1 MAETLIQNRRLIE
14 ADRTA
19 VIPAEGELLY
29 ATDTKRLYIGDG
41 TTAGGI
47 PVGGTSFITED
58 MTLNVPSDYAD
69 INEALNYLASFR
81 IKNTA
86 RVTIQ
91 VADGVYTYT
100 ETILVNHPD
109 AQFIRIIGN
118 ESDPDACEIKNPL
131 QTYIILVERCNLGY
145 LGGFK
150 LNGAADPVNYPEGVG
165 IERRGLLVYFNA
177 SVMIGNMSA
186 VNCHYGIHVYMNSVI
201 RGANVALNSN
211 SNSGIIIQLNSTAL
225 FDGSCSFSDNSFAG
239 VHVHSNSVFSSSGT
253 GTYMTNN
260 TEYGVCTFNNSSS
273 LLTNTV
279 VTGNTKKDIY
289 TINNSYTRLI
299 SATYGTLSSALN
311 AIGNGNSIIIG

>member
-47 PVGGTSFITED
+47 PVGGTFFITED

-118 ESDPDACEIKNPL
+118 ESDPNACEIKNPL
-131 QTYIILVERCNLGY
+131 QTYIIHVERCNLGY
-145 LGGFK
+145 LSGFK
-150 LNGAADPVNYPEGVG
+150 LNGAADPVNYPEGVSE
-165 IERRGLLVYFNA
+165 ERRGLYVYFNA
-177 SVMIGNMSA
+177 SLMIGNMSA
-186 VNCHYGIHVYMNSVI
+186 VNCYYGIQVSMNSII
-201 RGANVALNSN
+201 RGVNVTLNSN
-211 SNSGIIIQLNSTAL
+211 SNSGILVYVNSSAV
-225 FDGSCSFSDNSFAG
+225 FNGSCSFRNNAFAG
-239 VHVHSNSVFSSSGT
+239 VQVQSTSVF
-253 GTYMTNN
+253 
-260 TEYGVCTFNNSSS
+260 F
-273 LLTNTV
+273 
-279 VTGNTKKDIY
+279 IF
-289 TINNSYTRLI
+289 
-299 SATYGTLSSALN
+299 
-311 AIGNGNSIIIG
+311 

>member
-86 RVTIQ
+86 TVTIQ

-165 IERRGLLVYFNA
+165 VERRGLRVFFNA
-177 SVMIGNMSA
+177 SAIIGNMSV
-186 VNCHYGIHVYMNSVI
+186 VNCHYGIQVYMSSVI
-201 RGANVALNSN
+201 RGTNVALNFN
-211 SNSGIIIQLNSTAL
+211 SYSGAIIQHNSTAL
-225 FDGSCSFSDNSFAG
+225 FDGSCSFSNNSFAG
-239 VHVHSNSVFSSSGT
+239 VHLSTNAAFQILSEGTQISNNSEYGIYVISNSVA
-253 GTYMTNN
+253 
-260 TEYGVCTFNNSSS
+260 S
-273 LLTNTV
+273 LTHITA
-279 VTGNTKKDIY
+279 TGNTKKDVYVSGAGYARI
-289 TINNSYTRLI
+289 TS
-299 SATYGTLSSALN
+299 STYGTLSPALN
-311 AIGNGNSIIIG
+311 AIGNGNSIITG

>member
-100 ETILVNHPD
+100 EVIRVNHPD

-118 ESDPDACEIKNPL
+118 ESDPNACEIKNPL
-131 QTYIILVERCNLGY
+131 QTYIIHVERCNLGY
-145 LGGFK
+145 LSGFK

-186 VNCHYGIHVYMNSVI
+186 VNCYHGIQVYMNSII
-201 RGANVALNSN
+201 RCNNVTLSSN
-211 SNSGIIIQLNSTAL
+211 SHSGLLVQFNSSAS
-225 FDGSCSFSDNSFAG
+225 FDGSCSFSDNAFAG
-239 VHVHSNSVFSSSGT
+239 VYLHSNSVFSSHGT
-253 GTYMTNN
+253 STYIVNN
-260 TEYGVCTFNNSSS
+260 NEYGVCSLYNSSS

-289 TINNSYTRLI
+289 TSNASYTRLI
-299 SATYGTLSSALN
+299 SATYGTLSPALN
-311 AIGNGNSIIIG
+311 AIGNGNSIITG

>member
-47 PVGGTSFITED
+47 PVGGTFFITED

-69 INEALNYLASFR
+69 INEALGYLASFR

-86 RVTIQ
+86 TVTIQ

-100 ETILVNHPD
+100 ETILVKHPD

-118 ESDPDACEIKNPL
+118 ESDPDSCEIKNPL
-131 QTYIILVERCNLGY
+131 QTYIIHVERCNLGY

-165 IERRGLLVYFNA
+165 VERRGLLVYFNA
-177 SVMIGNMSA
+177 SVMIGSMSA

-201 RGANVALNSN
+201 RGVNITLSSN
-211 SNSGIIIQLNSTAL
+211 SHSGLIVQFNSSAS
-225 FDGSCSFSDNSFAG
+225 FDGSCSCRDNAFAG
-239 VHVHSNSVFSSSGT
+239 VYVHSNSAFQSSGT
-253 GTYMTNN
+253 GTEITSND
-260 TEYGVCTFNNSSS
+260 EYGIYILFNSIISV
-273 LLTNTV
+273 TNIT

-289 TINNSYTRLI
+289 ALNASYARVT
-299 SATYGTLSSALN
+299 SSTYGTLSPALN
-311 AIGNGNSIIIG
+311 AIGNSNSIITG